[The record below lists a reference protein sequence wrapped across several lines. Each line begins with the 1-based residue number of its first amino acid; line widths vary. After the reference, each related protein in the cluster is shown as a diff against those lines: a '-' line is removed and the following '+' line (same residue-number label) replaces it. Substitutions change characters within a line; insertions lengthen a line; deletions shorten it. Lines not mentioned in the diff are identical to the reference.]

1 MSGKALRETL
11 GFLAVVASLVFLAM
25 EIGQNTDALASASST
40 ALTDQ
45 SLEFFAVGLD
55 NQVVARAL
63 YKQEAGEALDGFET
77 AQLTRLEYMNFRIFE
92 NAFLQYRSGY
102 YDQAEWDRYRR
113 IITRALRDRPVVRVM
128 WEQNRG
134 EGFTPAFERE
144 VDSLDPTR

>member
-1 MSGKALRETL
+1 
-11 GFLAVVASLVFLAM
+11 M

-77 AQLTRLEYMNFRIFE
+77 SQLTRLEYMNFRIFE
-92 NAFLQYRSGY
+92 NAFLQWRAGVITEAQWSGFRSACVFALTSQGGR
-102 YDQAEWDRYRR
+102 AWWRTRR
-113 IITRALRDRPVVRVM
+113 FAFTEEFRDFVELQEVRTT
-128 WEQNRG
+128 E
-134 EGFTPAFERE
+134 ET
-144 VDSLDPTR
+144 